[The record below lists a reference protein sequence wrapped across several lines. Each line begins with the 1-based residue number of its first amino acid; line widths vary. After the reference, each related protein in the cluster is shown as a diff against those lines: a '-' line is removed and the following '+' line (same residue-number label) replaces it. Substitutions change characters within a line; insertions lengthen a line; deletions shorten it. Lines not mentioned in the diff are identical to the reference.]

1 MTNYKDL
8 VVWQKAIQLV
18 TDIYKLTKTFPKE
31 EAYGLASQMQRASI
45 SIPSN
50 IAEGHDSG
58 SDSKFI
64 YYLNVSRGSCSE
76 VNSMLYLCE
85 DFKLCNSEKRMELQN
100 EVRKISAGCLK
111 MINTL
116 KASRP

>member
-1 MTNYKDL
+1 MKRCIENLQIWQFSRELVNHIYEITAVCKD
-8 VVWQKAIQLV
+8 
-18 TDIYKLTKTFPKE
+18 
-31 EAYGLASQMQRASI
+31 YGLKDQIQRAAVSI
-45 SIPSN
+45 MNN

-58 SDSKFI
+58 SDSRFI

-85 DFKLCNSEKRMELQN
+85 DFKLCNSDKRIELQN

-111 MINTL
+111 MINSM
-116 KASRP
+116 KEGRS

>member
-1 MTNYKDL
+1 MKRCIENLQIWQFSRALVNRIYEITAISKD
-8 VVWQKAIQLV
+8 
-18 TDIYKLTKTFPKE
+18 
-31 EAYGLASQMQRASI
+31 YGFNDQIQRAAI
-45 SIPSN
+45 SIMNN

-64 YYLNVSRGSCSE
+64 FYLNVSRGSCSE

-100 EVRKISAGCLK
+100 EIRKISTGCLK

-116 KASRP
+116 KASRS